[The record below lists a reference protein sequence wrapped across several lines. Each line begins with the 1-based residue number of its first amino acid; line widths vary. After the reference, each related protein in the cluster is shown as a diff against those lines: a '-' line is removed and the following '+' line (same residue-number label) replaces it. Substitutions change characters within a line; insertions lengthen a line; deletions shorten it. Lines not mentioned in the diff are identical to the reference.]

1 MPDLDFQVEDVEAV
15 PYATTPLLHFKMAVR
30 NANPDELIQTV
41 ALRCQINIEPTRRRY
56 SEDEKK
62 RMLDLFG
69 ETDRWGKT
77 MKSMLWTHADTVV
90 SPFTGETTVNLPVNC
105 TYDFNIAATK
115 YFAGLEGGEIPLL
128 FLFSGTIFYQNEFGA
143 LQISQIS
150 WNKESNFKLPASI
163 WHKMMESY
171 YPNSNWLRL
180 ERETFERL
188 LAFKTKNGI
197 PTWEQTLDKLLPE
210 EEIEIKEQASGF
222 TN

>member
-1 MPDLDFQVEDVEAV
+1 MPELDFNVETVEAV
-15 PYATTPLLHFKMAVR
+15 PYAAAPLLHFKLAVE
-30 NANPDELIQTV
+30 NANPDEAIQTV

-56 SEDEKK
+56 SDEEKK

-69 ETDRWGKT
+69 ETERWGKT

-105 TYDFNIAATK
+105 TFDFNIAATK
-115 YFAGLEGGEIPLL
+115 YFAGLEGGDIPLL
-128 FLFSGTIFYQNEFGA
+128 FLFSGTIFYQNEFGT

-163 WHKMMESY
+163 WHKMMEAY

-222 TN
+222 AN

>member
-1 MPDLDFQVEDVEAV
+1 MPDLDFNVEAVEAV
-15 PYATTPLLHFKMAVR
+15 PHSAAPLLHFKLAVK
-30 NANPDELIQTV
+30 NANADEPIQTV

-56 SEDEKK
+56 SESEKK

-69 ETDRWGKT
+69 ETERWGKT

-90 SPFTGETTVNLPVNC
+90 SPFTDETTVNLPVNC
-105 TYDFNIAATK
+105 TFDFNIAATK

-128 FLFSGTIFYQNEFGA
+128 FLFSGTVFYQNEFGA
-143 LQISQIS
+143 MQISQIS
-150 WNKESNFKLPASI
+150 WNKESNFSLPASV
-163 WHKMMESY
+163 WQEMMEAY

>member
-1 MPDLDFQVEDVEAV
+1 
-15 PYATTPLLHFKMAVR
+15 
-30 NANPDELIQTV
+30 
-41 ALRCQINIEPTRRRY
+41 
-56 SEDEKK
+56 
-62 RMLDLFG
+62 
-69 ETDRWGKT
+69 

-105 TYDFNIAATK
+105 TFDFNIAATK

-150 WNKESNFKLPASI
+150 WNKESNFSLPASI
-163 WHKMMESY
+163 WHKMMEAY

-188 LAFKTKNGI
+188 LAFKTKHGI
-197 PTWEQTLDKLLPE
+197 PTWEQVLEKLLPE